1 MDEQLFVLV
10 WEEEDVRLSHSSE
23 LLESISVHGYVSTES
38 AVIFQSFSWV
48 FEVPIQHT
56 YFWGVL
62 GGGGDNRNPNNSYNF
77 QIHSNLW
84 IHLVVNTQPMNI

>member
-62 GGGGDNRNPNNSYNF
+62 GGGGEITEIPTTHITFRYT
-77 QIHSNLW
+77 QIFES
-84 IHLVVNTQPMNI
+84 I